1 MFDPNQLIYPLKN
14 ALPGTKQTVI
24 NLNDKAMKKTLPILL
39 LILILGFAPGA
50 LHAQTAIIQTA
61 FPNVF
66 VPLILGLE
74 HDNGASENLYA
85 ISQQGVI
92 YRIDQNNAN
101 ATAETWLD
109 ISDRLVSGGEQG
121 LLGLAFHPDYANNG
135 LFYVNYTAP
144 SPLRTVI
151 AQFEADLET
160 GQALSDSET
169 ILLTFTQ
176 PFSNHN
182 GGDMAFGPDGY
193 LYIASGDGGSG
204 GDPQNNAQNTQ
215 NLLGAMLRIDVDN
228 SSGDLNYAIP
238 PDNPFAGSNEGRDE
252 IFAWGLRNPWRI
264 SFDKQTGALWAGD
277 VGQNA
282 WEWIHI
288 VENGKNYGWRIIEGS
303 HCYNPPQNC
312 DTTGLEM
319 PIFEYSQ
326 VNGDRSITGGFVY
339 YGDQNPALYGK
350 YIYGDFISGRI
361 WALSYDYESGEAGEN
376 IELIKLPNNISS
388 FGMNPQGE
396 IYVLTYGNG
405 GILGLLATPPAPVI
419 EQPTQGETVE
429 NQHTIIWQETTSV
442 DSWQLQISE
451 FPFFDELL
459 VDEILESNQFEL
471 NLTNGTYYAR
481 VKAMNEAG
489 ESNFSAAVQ
498 YVVAGTTSIGERMQN
513 REQLRIISIQP
524 NPATDFVHVKFEV
537 SQNLEVKAGLFD
549 MLGNNVQD
557 LVEQVVETGNYEID
571 FAIKDIAPGLYFVR
585 LRADNQVI
593 TRKVV
598 ILR

>member
-1 MFDPNQLIYPLKN
+1 
-14 ALPGTKQTVI
+14 
-24 NLNDKAMKKTLPILL
+24 MKKILTAFL
-39 LILILGFAPGA
+39 LILVLGYALDK
-50 LHAQTAIIQTA
+50 LHAQTAITQTA

-74 HDNGASENLYA
+74 HDNGASDYLYA
-85 ISQQGVI
+85 LSQQGVI
-92 YRIDQNNAN
+92 YRIDQSNAN
-101 ATAETWLD
+101 ATAESWLD

-121 LLGLAFHPDYANNG
+121 LLGLAFHPDYASNG

-160 GQALSDSET
+160 NEALSDSET
-169 ILLTFTQ
+169 VLLTFTQ
-176 PFSNHN
+176 PFANHN

-215 NLLGAMLRIDVDN
+215 NLLGAMLRIDVNN
-228 SSGDLNYAIP
+228 SGGGLNYAIP
-238 PDNPFAGSNEGRDE
+238 PDNPFVGSNEGRDE
-252 IFAWGLRNPWRI
+252 LFAWGLRNPWRI

-326 VNGDRSITGGFVY
+326 SNGDRSITGGFVY
-339 YGDQNPALYGK
+339 YGNQNPALYGK

-361 WALSYDYESGEAGEN
+361 WALSYDYESGEAGAN

-388 FGMNPQGE
+388 FGMDPQGE
-396 IYVLTYGNG
+396 IYLLTYGNG

-429 NQHTIIWQETTSV
+429 NLHTIIWQGIASV
-442 DSWQLQISE
+442 DSWHLQISA

-459 VDEILESNQFEL
+459 VDEILESNQFEAEL
-471 NLTNGTYYAR
+471 YNGTYYAR
-481 VKAMNEAG
+481 VKATNEAG
-489 ESNFSAAVQ
+489 ESSFSAAVQ
-498 YVVAGTTSIGERMQN
+498 YEVAGTTGIRERMQN
-513 REQLRIISIQP
+513 REQLRFISIQP
-524 NPATDFVHVKFEV
+524 NPATDFVRVKFEV
-537 SQNLEVKAGLFD
+537 SQNLDIQAGLYD
-549 MLGNNVQD
+549 MLGNNVRG
-557 LVEQVVETGNYEID
+557 LVEKILPTGDYEIK
-571 FAIKDIAPGLYFVR
+571 FGTKNFAPGLYFIR
-585 LRADNQVI
+585 LKTEYQI
-593 TRKVV
+593 ISRKIVV
-598 ILR
+598 LR

>member
-1 MFDPNQLIYPLKN
+1 
-14 ALPGTKQTVI
+14 
-24 NLNDKAMKKTLPILL
+24 MKKTLTVFL
-39 LILILGFAPGA
+39 LISVLGYALDK
-50 LHAQTAIIQTA
+50 LHAQTAITQTA

-74 HDNGASENLYA
+74 HDNGASDYLYA
-85 ISQQGVI
+85 VSQQGVI
-92 YRIDQNNAN
+92 YRIDQSNAN
-101 ATAETWLD
+101 ATAESWLD

-121 LLGLAFHPDYANNG
+121 LLGFAFHPDYASNG

-144 SPLRTVI
+144 APLRTVI
-151 AQFEADLET
+151 AQFEADVET
-160 GQALSDSET
+160 GHTIADSET
-169 ILLTFTQ
+169 ILLTFAQ
-176 PFSNHN
+176 PFTNHN
-182 GGDMAFGPDGY
+182 GGDIAFGPDGY

-238 PDNPFAGSNEGRDE
+238 PDNPFANSNEGRDE

-326 VNGDRSITGGFVY
+326 ANGDRSITGGFVY
-339 YGDQNPALYGK
+339 YGNQNPALYGK

-361 WALSYDYESGEAGEN
+361 WALSFDYGSNEAGEN
-376 IELIKLPNNISS
+376 VELMQLPNNISS
-388 FGMNPQGE
+388 FGMDPQGE
-396 IYVLTYGNG
+396 IYLLTYGNG
-405 GILGLLATPPAPVI
+405 GILGLLATPPAPVL

-429 NQHTIIWQETTSV
+429 NLHTIVWQEIASV
-442 DSWQLQISE
+442 DSWQLQISA

-459 VDEILESNQFEL
+459 IDETLASNQYEL
-471 NLTNGTYYAR
+471 NLADGTYYAR
-481 VKAMNEAG
+481 VKATNEAG
-489 ESNFSAAVQ
+489 ESSFSAAVQ
-498 YVVAGTTSIGERMQN
+498 YVVAGTTGISEHMPN
-513 REQLRIISIQP
+513 REQLRFISLKP
-524 NPATDFVHVKFEV
+524 NPATDFVRVKFEV
-537 SQNLEVKAGLFD
+537 SQKLELQAGLFD

-557 LVEQVVETGNYEID
+557 LEERLVETGDYEID
-571 FAIKDIAPGLYFVR
+571 FVTKDIAPGLYFVR
-585 LRADNQVI
+585 LRSGNQVI

-598 ILR
+598 LLR